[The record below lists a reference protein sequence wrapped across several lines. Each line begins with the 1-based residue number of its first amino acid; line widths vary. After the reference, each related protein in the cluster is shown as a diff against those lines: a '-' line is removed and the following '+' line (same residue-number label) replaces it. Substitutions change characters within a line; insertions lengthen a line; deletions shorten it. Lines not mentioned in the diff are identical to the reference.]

1 MMDRGKK
8 QVARIQTA
16 LRELQIPAWLFY
28 DFRKLDP
35 IACNILKF
43 EPDHHAT
50 RRWFYLVPAE
60 GEPAKLVHR
69 IESSMLDHLP
79 GPKHIYLRWSE
90 LHSQLRAILQS
101 TPSVAMQYSELNAI
115 PYLSRVDAGTVELV
129 RSCGPAVLSSAD
141 LIQHFEAVLETRQLE
156 LHRKSSQQITD
167 IVKEAYKFAQEEI
180 RANGQTSEYPVQQF
194 IMSRLAEADL
204 VTDSPPIVAVNQ
216 NSANPHYQPDSDVSE
231 RITRNDFL
239 LIDLW
244 AKSSSEAAV
253 YADITWDAY
262 FGETPPEQISQ
273 VFELVRKARD
283 RGVEF
288 LRERLA
294 QNQPSQGWE
303 VDAAV
308 RKVIR
313 DGGFEDFFIHRTGHN
328 LGVEPHGNG
337 VNFDN
342 LETHDERG
350 VIPGLL
356 CTIEPGIYL
365 DMFGVRSE
373 INVSMS
379 KGKVEVTTA
388 PQDRIICLPC

>member
-1 MMDRGKK
+1 MDVGKR
-8 QVARIQTA
+8 QIARIQTA

-28 DFRKLDP
+28 DFRQLDP
-35 IACNILKF
+35 IACSILKF

-69 IESSMLDHLP
+69 IESAMLDHLP
-79 GPKHIYLRWSE
+79 GPKHVYLRWSE
-90 LHSQLRAILQS
+90 LHSQLKTMLQN
-101 TPSVAMQYSELNAI
+101 TASVAMQYSELNAI

-129 RSCGPAVLSSAD
+129 QSCGPSVLSSAE
-141 LIQHFEAVLETRQLE
+141 LIQHFESVLDSRQLE
-156 LHRKSSQQITD
+156 LHRESSQQITS
-167 IVKEAYKFAQEEI
+167 IVKEAYKFAETEI
-180 RANGQTSEYPVQQF
+180 RGKGHTSEYTVQQF
-194 IMSRLAEADL
+194 IMSRLEEVGL

-216 NSANPHYQPDSDVSE
+216 NSADPHYQPNSEVSDKIA
-231 RITRNDFL
+231 RDDFL

-244 AKSSSEAAV
+244 AKSTEDGSV
-253 YADITWDAY
+253 YADITWNAF
-262 FGETPPEQISQ
+262 FGETPPGQIIQ
-273 VFELVRKARD
+273 VFDLVRQARD

-288 LRERLA
+288 LRERIA
-294 QNQPSQGWE
+294 QNQHPQGWE
-303 VDAAV
+303 VDDAV
-308 RKVIR
+308 REVIR
-313 DGGFEDFFIHRTGHN
+313 SGGFEDSFIHRTGHN

-365 DMFGVRSE
+365 DQFGVRSE
-373 INVSMS
+373 INISIS
-379 KGKVEVTTA
+379 KSGVEVTTT
-388 PQDRIICLPC
+388 PQDQIVCLPC

>member
-1 MMDRGKK
+1 MDVGRK
-8 QVARIQTA
+8 QIARIQTA
-16 LRELQIPAWLFY
+16 LRELEIPAWLFY

-43 EPDHHAT
+43 EPEHHAT

-79 GPKHIYLRWSE
+79 GPKHVYLRWSE
-90 LHSQLRAILQS
+90 LHSQLRTILQS
-101 TPSVAMQYSELNAI
+101 TPSVAMQYSEMNAI

-129 RSCGPAVLSSAD
+129 WSCGASVLSSAD
-141 LIQHFEAVLETRQLE
+141 LIQHFEAVLDSRQLE
-156 LHRKSSQQITD
+156 LHRESSQQITS
-167 IVKEAYKFAQEEI
+167 IVKEAYEFAEAEI
-180 RANGQTSEYPVQQF
+180 RGSGHTSEYSVQQF
-194 IMSRLAEADL
+194 IMSRLEEAGL

-216 NSANPHYQPDSDVSE
+216 NSADPHYQPNADVSDQIA
-231 RITRNDFL
+231 RGDFL

-253 YADITWDAY
+253 YADITWNAY
-262 FGETPPEQISQ
+262 FGETPPEQIIQ
-273 VFELVRKARD
+273 VFDLVRQARD

-288 LRERLA
+288 LRERLT
-294 QNQPSQGWE
+294 QNQSSQGWE
-303 VDAAV
+303 VDDAV
-308 RKVIR
+308 REVIR
-313 DGGFEDFFIHRTGHN
+313 AGGCEDAFIHRTGHN

-365 DMFGVRSE
+365 DQFGVRSE
-373 INVSMS
+373 INVSIA
-379 KGKVEVTTA
+379 KNEVEVTTT
-388 PQDRIICLPC
+388 PQDRIVCLPC

>member
-1 MMDRGKK
+1 MDRGEK
-8 QVARIQTA
+8 QVALIQTA

-79 GPKHIYLRWSE
+79 GLKHVYLRWSE
-90 LHSQLRAILQS
+90 LHSQLRTILQS
-101 TPSVAMQYSELNAI
+101 TASVAMQYSELNAI

-129 RSCGPAVLSSAD
+129 RSCGPSVLSSAD
-141 LIQHFEAVLETRQLE
+141 LIQHFEAVLDSRQLE
-156 LHRKSSQQITD
+156 LHRESSRQITS
-167 IVKEAYKFAQEEI
+167 IVREAYEFAEAEI
-180 RANGQTSEYPVQQF
+180 RRNGHTSEYSVQQF
-194 IMSRLAEADL
+194 IMNRLEEADQ

-216 NSANPHYQPDSDVSE
+216 NSADPHYQPNSEVFDRIARGDS
-231 RITRNDFL
+231 L

-244 AKSSSEAAV
+244 AKSSSGASV
-253 YADITWDAY
+253 YADITWNAF
-262 FGETPPEQISQ
+262 FGETPPEQLVQ
-273 VFELVRKARD
+273 VFDLVRQARD

-303 VDAAV
+303 VDDAV
-308 RKVIR
+308 REVIR
-313 DGGFEDFFIHRTGHN
+313 NGGFGDSFIHRTGHN

-365 DMFGVRSE
+365 DQFGVRSE
-373 INVSMS
+373 INVSIS
-379 KGKVEVTTA
+379 KDEVEVTTA
-388 PQDRIICLPC
+388 PQDRLVCLAC

>member
-1 MMDRGKK
+1 MDEGKK
-8 QVARIQTA
+8 QVAHIQTA
-16 LRELQIPAWLFY
+16 LSELKIPAWLFY

-35 IACNILKF
+35 IACSILKF
-43 EPDHHAT
+43 EPDYHAT

-79 GPKHIYLRWSE
+79 GPKHVYLRWSE
-90 LHSQLRAILQS
+90 LHSQLRTILQNR
-101 TPSVAMQYSELNAI
+101 TSVAMQYSELNAI

-129 RSCGPAVLSSAD
+129 RGCGPSVLSSAD
-141 LIQHFEAVLETRQLE
+141 LIQHFEAVLDSRQLE
-156 LHRKSSQQITD
+156 LHRESSQQITS
-167 IVKEAYKFAQEEI
+167 IVREAYEFAEAEI
-180 RANGQTSEYPVQQF
+180 RGSEHTSEYSVQQF
-194 IMSRLAEADL
+194 IMSRLQESDL
-204 VTDSPPIVAVNQ
+204 VTDSPPIVAANQ
-216 NSANPHYQPDSDVSE
+216 NSADPHYQPNSDVSDK
-231 RITRNDFL
+231 ITRGDFL

-244 AKSSSEAAV
+244 AKSSIEASV
-253 YADITWDAY
+253 YADITWNAF
-262 FGETPPEQISQ
+262 FGETPPARIVQ
-273 VFELVRKARD
+273 VFDLVRQARD

-303 VDAAV
+303 VDDAV
-308 RKVIR
+308 REVIR
-313 DGGFEDFFIHRTGHN
+313 SGGFEDSFIHRTGHN

-365 DMFGVRSE
+365 DQFGVRSE
-373 INVSMS
+373 INVSIS
-379 KGKVEVTTA
+379 KDEVEVTTA
-388 PQDRIICLPC
+388 PQDRLVCLAC

>member
-1 MMDRGKK
+1 M
-8 QVARIQTA
+8 
-16 LRELQIPAWLFY
+16 
-28 DFRKLDP
+28 
-35 IACNILKF
+35 
-43 EPDHHAT
+43 
-50 RRWFYLVPAE
+50 
-60 GEPAKLVHR
+60 
-69 IESSMLDHLP
+69 
-79 GPKHIYLRWSE
+79 
-90 LHSQLRAILQS
+90 
-101 TPSVAMQYSELNAI
+101 
-115 PYLSRVDAGTVELV
+115 ELV

-283 RGVEF
+283 RGVDF

-294 QNQPSQGWE
+294 QNQPPQGWE
-303 VDAAV
+303 VDDAV

-365 DMFGVRSE
+365 DLFGVRSE
-373 INVSMS
+373 INVSIS
-379 KGKVEVTTA
+379 KGEVEVTTA

>member
-1 MMDRGKK
+1 MDEGKK
-8 QVARIQTA
+8 QVAHIQTA
-16 LRELQIPAWLFY
+16 LSELKIPAWLFY

-35 IACNILKF
+35 IACSILKF
-43 EPDHHAT
+43 EPDYHAT

-79 GPKHIYLRWSE
+79 GPKHVYLRWSE
-90 LHSQLRAILQS
+90 LHSQLRTILQNR
-101 TPSVAMQYSELNAI
+101 TSVAMQYSELNAI

-129 RSCGPAVLSSAD
+129 RSCGPSVLSSAD
-141 LIQHFEAVLETRQLE
+141 LIQHFEAVLDSRQLE
-156 LHRKSSQQITD
+156 LHRESSQRITS
-167 IVKEAYKFAQEEI
+167 IVREAYEFAEAEI
-180 RANGQTSEYPVQQF
+180 RGSEHTSEYSVQQF
-194 IMSRLAEADL
+194 IMSRLQESDL

-216 NSANPHYQPDSDVSE
+216 NSADPHYQPNSDVSDK
-231 RITRNDFL
+231 ITRGDFL

-244 AKSSSEAAV
+244 AKSSIEASV
-253 YADITWDAY
+253 YADITWNAF
-262 FGETPPEQISQ
+262 FGETPPARIVQ
-273 VFELVRKARD
+273 VFDLVRQARD

-303 VDAAV
+303 VDDAV
-308 RKVIR
+308 REVIR
-313 DGGFEDFFIHRTGHN
+313 SGGFEDSFIHRTGHN

-356 CTIEPGIYL
+356 CTVEPGIYL
-365 DMFGVRSE
+365 DQFGVRSE
-373 INVSMS
+373 INVSIS
-379 KGKVEVTTA
+379 KDEVEVTTA
-388 PQDRIICLPC
+388 PQDRLVCLAC

>member
-1 MMDRGKK
+1 MDGGKK
-8 QVARIQTA
+8 QIARIQTA

-43 EPDHHAT
+43 DPDHHAT

-79 GPKHIYLRWSE
+79 GPKHVYLRWSE
-90 LHSQLRAILQS
+90 LHSQLRTILQN
-101 TPSVAMQYSELNAI
+101 TASVAMQYSELNAI

-129 RSCGPAVLSSAD
+129 RSCGPSVLSSAD
-141 LIQHFEAVLETRQLE
+141 LIQHFEAVLDSRQLK
-156 LHRKSSQQITD
+156 LHRESSQQITS
-167 IVKEAYKFAQEEI
+167 IVRKAYEFAEAEI
-180 RANGQTSEYPVQQF
+180 RGSGLTSEYSVQQF
-194 IMSRLAEADL
+194 IMERLAEADL

-216 NSANPHYQPDSDVSE
+216 NSADPHYQPNSE
-231 RITRNDFL
+231 ISEKITRGDFL

-244 AKSSSEAAV
+244 AKSTAGSSV
-253 YADITWDAY
+253 YADITWNAY
-262 FGETPPEQISQ
+262 FGETPPERIVQ
-273 VFELVRKARD
+273 VFDLVRQARD

-288 LRERLA
+288 LREQLA
-294 QNQPSQGWE
+294 LDLVPQGWE
-303 VDAAV
+303 VDDAV
-308 RKVIR
+308 REVIR
-313 DGGFEDFFIHRTGHN
+313 AGGFGDSFIHRTGHN

-365 DMFGVRSE
+365 DQFGVRSE
-373 INVSMS
+373 INVSIS
-379 KGKVEVTTA
+379 KGEVEVTTT
-388 PQDRIICLPC
+388 PQNRIVRLPS